1 MRKAIAHSVVSLDV
15 AGEVCIAGDDH
26 VFASGRFVGRAV
38 QSVSLGHRFGQLM
51 LNHWEQLLLS

>member
-1 MRKAIAHSVVSLDV
+1 MVSLDV

-38 QSVSLGHRFGQLM
+38 QPVSLGQRFGQLR